1 MGHLPHIDILPHLS
15 PHFPALLGTAM
26 LVPAP
31 HSQANR
37 APASHSW
44 HTFSMRVL
52 GGFVTSPDVSLKE
65 VPGNRKVIHAGMQEV
80 GMCPASAPLLN
91 LTLGLVSS
99 FPLLAPVSSVLE
111 RQSPCGCGGT
121 NEVMDEFL
129 RVWSPEQVPGLCWE
143 QSLLDKAVGWP
154 PVISSIILALGTVS
168 PCASTC
174 PILTLLRLRIQ
185 PL

>member
-1 MGHLPHIDILPHLS
+1 MQGCRRLACAQRLS
-15 PHFPALLGTAM
+15 PLF
-26 LVPAP
+26 
-31 HSQANR
+31 
-37 APASHSW
+37 
-44 HTFSMRVL
+44 
-52 GGFVTSPDVSLKE
+52 
-65 VPGNRKVIHAGMQEV
+65 
-80 GMCPASAPLLN
+80 N

-121 NEVMDEFL
+121 NEVVDEFL

-154 PVISSIILALGTVS
+154 PVISPIILALGRVS